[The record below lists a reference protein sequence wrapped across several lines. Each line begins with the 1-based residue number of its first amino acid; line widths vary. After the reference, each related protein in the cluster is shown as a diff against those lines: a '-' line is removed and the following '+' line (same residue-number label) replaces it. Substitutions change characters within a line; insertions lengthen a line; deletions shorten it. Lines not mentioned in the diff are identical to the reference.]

1 MTPIDWRDVFSNALW
16 ILGCAVALATLS
28 YADWRAD
35 RDHAKLRGQFA
46 KPKYRMSIEIA
57 LIFFCSGLAA
67 TSVSTISV
75 IVWIIL
81 AVFAIAQLVSDA
93 TKLRQSSRRPS

>member
-46 KPKYRMSIEIA
+46 KPKYRMSIEI
-57 LIFFCSGLAA
+57 
-67 TSVSTISV
+67 
-75 IVWIIL
+75 IL